1 MIFLNVIIGKVE
13 TVLNPCRRLEN
24 HQEKARQFQTVQ
36 KIGNHLGFEIIMQV
50 QWPFFEKVC
59 CATLIPWCNIL
70 WHIMLLHIFEEGL
83 SKKCASN
90 QFYLY
95 GLISAD
101 RRSTH
106 QIISRQKKILREVRT
121 KSCSTIFVHNF
132 FWVNFHILSG
142 SIRITPA
149 DCPVTFFF
157 KVWQL
162 YSAAWSNMYS
172 NLDSNILP
180 LGPTQRKQIIEM
192 VKY

>member
-50 QWPFFEKVC
+50 QWPFFEKIC
-59 CATLIPWCNIL
+59 CAVLIPWCNIL
-70 WHIMLLHIFEEGL
+70 WHNMQLHIFEEGL

-90 QFYLY
+90 HFYLY

-121 KSCSTIFVHNF
+121 KSFSTIFVHKF
-132 FWVNFHILSG
+132 FGYIFTFWVAPSG
-142 SIRITPA
+142 LHPPTVQSP
-149 DCPVTFFF
+149 FF

-180 LGPTQRKQIIEM
+180 LGPTQRKQIMEM